1 MFRHDSLAA
10 HRPTPRSFHRVL
22 IALALCTGLFTSAC
36 GGGSTEGGEG
46 TAGGEETSAIQTA
59 EVPLDQSAPQ
69 GETVAV
75 LFTAAALTGPDEEI
89 PRNSVGVMLTDETG
103 TTVEVALVDL
113 TGTCG
118 AVEAAAGGFAS
129 FQCWWAGGGTKLHA
143 RAENGELVIYREE
156 LEEESPEDPTEAVA
170 IHRFALAA
178 GANVVAA
185 PTDSPL

>member
-1 MFRHDSLAA
+1 MFRHDSLPA
-10 HRPTPRSFHRVL
+10 HRSTSRSFHRVL
-22 IALALCTGLFTSAC
+22 IALALCTGLFTTAC
-36 GGGSTEGGEG
+36 GGGSSEGGEG
-46 TAGGEETSAIQTA
+46 TAGGEAAVPEAA

-69 GETVAV
+69 GQTVAV
-75 LFTAAALTGPDEEI
+75 LFTAAALTGPDEEV
-89 PRNSVGVMLTDETG
+89 PRSSVGVMLTDESG

-118 AVEAAAGGFAS
+118 AVEASAGGIAS